1 MAEVFFHRL
10 LADPLVTVVGSG
22 KTELWPGIVY
32 TALVGGGRPA
42 HVMISPQFYLEKHLP
57 HIVDVIARAR
67 SNFSN
72 IRFTILANAEED
84 EALALAQGIDA
95 FLCNQNCFVDER

>member
-1 MAEVFFHRL
+1 MAEFFFHRL

-42 HVMISPQFYLEKHLP
+42 HVMIPTFDSQFSQIPKRMKLSRLLKGLTRSC
-57 HIVDVIARAR
+57 VTKIAL
-67 SNFSN
+67 SMS
-72 IRFTILANAEED
+72 D
-84 EALALAQGIDA
+84 
-95 FLCNQNCFVDER
+95 